1 MEKKNYPKWAIR
13 QAFTK
18 VKFINDSN
26 LSPPT
31 IKTIGVPQN
40 ENKTTKKAYV
50 TSTL

>member
-1 MEKKNYPKWAIR
+1 MEKNNYSKWVIR
-13 QAFTK
+13 QAFTQ

-31 IKTIGVPQN
+31 IKRIEVPEN